1 MPPFE
6 AFQPQNRRVLA
17 VIADDIAMMS
27 APESANAARPVTA
40 IDIAF
45 EPDQAMTGHA
55 LAANAALLKD
65 FPNGYALDATH
76 HAHISI
82 LVGYVPNS
90 DLPKVYAAAGEVFAK
105 ETYTAWQL
113 TAFKYYYIPLGP
125 VGLAGIVV
133 KPTTDLLRLQSAL
146 HEAVG
151 PYMAKTGTA
160 AAFYTTPEEPEILP
174 VLIPGV
180 GTYWEDNGGAKFSP
194 HVTTGI
200 GTKAFL
206 DALLAEPFSTFT
218 FSPAS
223 ASVYQFGNYGTAR
236 RQLKAFPARG

>member
-1 MPPFE
+1 
-6 AFQPQNRRVLA
+6 
-17 VIADDIAMMS
+17 
-27 APESANAARPVTA
+27 
-40 IDIAF
+40 
-45 EPDQAMTGHA
+45 
-55 LAANAALLKD
+55 
-65 FPNGYALDATH
+65 
-76 HAHISI
+76 
-82 LVGYVPNS
+82 VGYVPNS